1 MTMPKHLIA
10 QGSLAVALPIGQ
22 CQMLFTPAGE
32 ELWIDEWRPAYH
44 HPADGRTE
52 AGMVFATGTDDDCTL
67 WLLVDFE
74 RGVHPHERHYARY
87 ARVTPALR
95 SGFVEV
101 RCEALTPRST
111 RVDVRYAM
119 TALTPAGEASL
130 QAYEPEP
137 FAAMLAQWQRMIEAR
152 LPALAAA
159 DIR

>member
-1 MTMPKHLIA
+1 MTKHLSA
-10 QGSLAVALPIGQ
+10 QGTLTVAMPVGQ

-44 HPADGRTE
+44 HPADGRTQ
-52 AGMVFATGTDDDCTL
+52 AGMVFSTGTGDDHTL
-67 WLLVDFE
+67 WSLVDFE
-74 RGVHPHERHYARY
+74 RGPRHYARY

-95 SGFVEV
+95 SGFVEI
-101 RCEALTPRST
+101 RCEALTPQST
-111 RVDVRYAM
+111 RVVVRYEM

-137 FAAMLAQWQRMIEAR
+137 FAAMLKQWQRMIEAR
-152 LPALAAA
+152 LPTLAVA